1 MEGVDVR
8 KGAVGGVGFGGG
20 MERLMGSEGFG
31 VARVSVGGE
40 SEGVEVVL
48 GSKIEKCGL
57 VLGHRGHE
65 NFSES
70 SSCIKKTDTESCRSS
85 NYLPRRPKDDMT
97 HELNHGR
104 LSNPVFLI
112 AGSEEKQLQ
121 GKTVNSSRNGNCSL
135 KRLKMLQVE
144 NPMSQAD
151 VSDMNPASDK
161 QGLVLTKCANTE
173 KTQMMR
179 TKSNL
184 NSKRSE
190 RRNSKAALVKGKCD
204 PGVTSF
210 NLATGGSSSFGLYG
224 LKPETHDITHLLD
237 DISLNEL
244 LDGSYN
250 CPNYGE
256 DKGKGTAG
264 TSDNIMDSV
273 KKAFSILR
281 VRGSGHRQQP
291 DDVSFGINKKASGLS
306 STSGLTVANSTEPEA
321 EHHQVLDLSS
331 SDIVQKSCINA
342 EVIDDP
348 ADIVLQPGDVLEQLM
363 LPSPKDLEFLLH
375 DTAKLA
381 APSKISDPRS
391 AKTTP
396 HRLSLP
402 PLPWSHGNNGHCK
415 SNYDASKLSCR
426 SVCQGRWVRITN
438 TSSFFGGGTNCSVEL
453 GSLAY
458 DSSLVP
464 AGQVKYSFPLIG
476 ITSSFP
482 SIPGYDQA
490 SSSGVCKT
498 ASSSCTEPISS
509 MDCKVND
516 PQSPRLLI
524 AAQTLFDIARQSSCQ
539 DPNGMTKWLNN
550 SSPKAMK
557 ARKMSSTN
565 ESVERSVSRSETTYK
580 DLSRLIGPSNPF
592 KKPKLPMIEKKGDFS
607 QMNPSRMRNY
617 YWPPPTSS
625 RSSPIR
631 FSQRDNVAGE
641 RYSNGTTARQLI
653 MIPPPPRVPDKS
665 NNGQQK
671 PRKVVPMDWARTR
684 S

>member
-8 KGAVGGVGFGGG
+8 RGAVGGVGVGGG

-31 VARVSVGGE
+31 GARVSVGCE
-40 SEGVEVVL
+40 LEGIEAVL

-57 VLGHRGHE
+57 VFGHRGHE
-65 NFSES
+65 IFSEP

-85 NYLPRRPKDDMT
+85 NYLPRQPKDDMT

-121 GKTVNSSRNGNCSL
+121 EEKTVNSSRNGNCSL
-135 KRLKMLQVE
+135 KRLKMLLVE

-151 VSDMNPASDK
+151 ASDMNPSSDK
-161 QGLVLTKCANTE
+161 QGLVLTNCSNT
-173 KTQMMR
+173 
-179 TKSNL
+179 
-184 NSKRSE
+184 
-190 RRNSKAALVKGKCD
+190 
-204 PGVTSF
+204 
-210 NLATGGSSSFGLYG
+210 GLYG

-256 DKGKGTAG
+256 DKGKRTAG

-273 KKAFSILR
+273 RKAFSVLR

-306 STSGLTVANSTEPEA
+306 STFGPTVANSTEPEA
-321 EHHQVLDLSS
+321 EHHQDLDLSS

-348 ADIVLQPGDVLEQLM
+348 ADTMLQPGDVLEQLI
-363 LPSPKDLEFLLH
+363 LPSPKDLEALLH
-375 DTAKLA
+375 DATKLA

-402 PLPWSHGNNGHCK
+402 PLPWSHCYNGHCK

-426 SVCQGRWVRITN
+426 SVCQGRWVRIAN

-453 GSLAY
+453 ESLAY

-464 AGQVKYSFPLIG
+464 AGQVKYSFPQIG

-482 SIPGYDQA
+482 SIPGDDQA

-498 ASSSCTEPISS
+498 ASSSCPEPISR

-524 AAQTLFDIARQSSCQ
+524 AAQTLFDVARQSSCQ

-557 ARKMSSTN
+557 ACKMSSTN
-565 ESVERSVSRSETTYK
+565 ESVERSVSRSETTYN

-592 KKPKLPMIEKKGDFS
+592 KKPKLPMTEKNGDFS
-607 QMNPSRMRNY
+607 QMNPSRMRNH
-617 YWPPPTSS
+617 YWPPPMSS
-625 RSSPIR
+625 RSSPSR
-631 FSQRDNVAGE
+631 FSQRDNVPGA